1 VVKSVVSTVHFDVMD
16 LPFSRRGSWLAI
28 SWIKASDPTRHV
40 PEGLYLRT
48 VRDRGDYQQLFRID
62 LPADGGRE
70 IRAEASPS
78 IMHLFPGGT
87 KSERSGVV
95 DVCIPTTSSVRFRGR
110 GTLLRL
116 SSIPGPEL
124 SYAIPRGEGSW
135 IVNML
140 GAGLRLM
147 LTPLRGKLHVDAP
160 WQAQGSQPMRFEMH
174 PDIAGEFDIVIEEF
188 AQALTPKRLH
198 PPFED
203 EAAAVEADFLAFAA
217 RHGGEGPFS
226 ETADIARYI
235 LWSCIVNP
243 EGAITRP
250 TVLATKD
257 RLTGIWSWDH
267 CFTALAL
274 CPGDPALAWNQIM
287 TIFDHQ
293 DEFGALPDAVFDRRV
308 VQNFTKPPVHG
319 WAIGR
324 MLKLG
329 CLDRAMKEEAYL
341 HLARWTDFW
350 FSYRDYDGDGVP
362 QYDHGND
369 SGWDNASPFIFR
381 PPLEAPDLATF
392 LILQMDTL
400 AVLADELERSKEA
413 IAWREK
419 STAFLRLATSHLT
432 RRGRMGFV
440 VSGTHEEIPNESLL
454 PYLQLLL
461 GNRLTEST
469 RTSLLKSLEE
479 EGYIT
484 QWGIA
489 TESTLSR
496 HYSSDGYWLGPIW
509 APSTFLMVDALFRS
523 GENNLA
529 KEIGS
534 RFLDLVETSGFAEN
548 FDAIT
553 GAPLRDRAFA
563 WTASTYLILARDISA
578 RP

>member
-1 VVKSVVSTVHFDVMD
+1 MIYFDVKEI
-16 LPFSRRGSWLAI
+16 PFSRRGSWLAI

-70 IRAEASPS
+70 IQAEGSPS
-78 IMHLFPGGT
+78 IMRLFPDGAEG
-87 KSERSGVV
+87 KHSRVV
-95 DVCIPTTSSVRFRGR
+95 EVCMPTTSSVRFRGR
-110 GTLLRL
+110 GTVLKL

-124 SYAIPRGEGSW
+124 SCAIPRGEGSW

-147 LTPLRGKLHVDAP
+147 LTPLRGKLFVDAP
-160 WQAQGSQPMRFEMH
+160 WQAQGSQPMHFEMH
-174 PDIAGEFDIVIEEF
+174 PDAAGELDIVIEEF
-188 AQALTPKRLH
+188 VQALTPNRLH
-198 PPFED
+198 ASFED
-203 EAAAVEADFLAFAA
+203 EAASVEADFQAFAS
-217 RHGGEGPFS
+217 RHRAVEAFS

-235 LWSCIVNP
+235 LWSCMVNP
-243 EGAITRP
+243 EGAIKRP

-308 VQNFTKPPVHG
+308 VRNFTKPPVHG
-319 WAIGR
+319 WAVAR

-329 CLDRAMKEEAYL
+329 CLDRSMKEEAYA
-341 HLARWTDFW
+341 HLAHWTDFW
-350 FSYRDYDGDGVP
+350 FSCRDYDGDGVP

-369 SGWDNASPFIFR
+369 SGWDNASPFVFR

-392 LILQMDTL
+392 LVLQMDTL
-400 AVLADELERSKEA
+400 AALADELKQSKEA
-413 IAWREK
+413 ESWRTK
-419 STAFLRLATSHLT
+419 SKAFLHLARSHLT
-432 RRGRMGFV
+432 RRGRMDFV
-440 VSGTHEEIPNESLL
+440 ASGTHEEIPNKSLL
-454 PYLQLLL
+454 PFLQLLL
-461 GNRLTEST
+461 GNRLAEST

-509 APSTFLMVDALFRS
+509 APSTFLMIDALFRS
-523 GENNLA
+523 KENDLA
-529 KEIGS
+529 REIGS
-534 RFLDLVETSGFAEN
+534 RFLHLVETSGFAEN
-548 FDAIT
+548 YDAIT

-563 WTASTYLILARDISA
+563 WTASTYLMLARDIGV